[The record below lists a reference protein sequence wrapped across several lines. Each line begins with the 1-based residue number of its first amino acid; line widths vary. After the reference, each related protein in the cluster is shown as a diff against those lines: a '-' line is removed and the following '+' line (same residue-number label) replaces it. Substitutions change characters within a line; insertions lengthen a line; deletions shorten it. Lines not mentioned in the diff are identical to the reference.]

1 MAESQQFHEN
11 FQRVEQVKGS
21 SNRTFGLV
29 FFVVF
34 ALITLWPVLF
44 GNPLRWWTAP
54 IALGFL
60 VVSFA
65 APQILTPLNKAW
77 TWLGLQM
84 HRVVNPLIMGML
96 FYVAITP
103 MGLLLRLFGKDLLR
117 LKRDPQ
123 AASYWIERNP
133 PGPSADSMR
142 RQF

>member
-1 MAESQQFHEN
+1 MADSQQFHES
-11 FQRVEQVKGS
+11 FQREEDVKSS

-34 ALITLWPVLF
+34 AIVSVWPVLF

-54 IALGFL
+54 VAAGFL
-60 VVSFA
+60 AVALIVPGWLA
-65 APQILTPLNKAW
+65 PLNRLW
-77 TWLGLQM
+77 TKLGLLM
-84 HRVVNPLIMGML
+84 HKVVNPLIMGLL
-96 FYVAITP
+96 FFVAITP
-103 MGLLLRLFGKDLLR
+103 MALALRLLGKDLLR

-123 AASYWIERNP
+123 AASYWIERTP

>member
-1 MAESQQFHEN
+1 MADSQQFHES
-11 FQRVEQVKGS
+11 FQREEDVKSS

-34 ALITLWPVLF
+34 AIVSVWPVLF

-54 IALGFL
+54 IAAVFL
-60 VVSFA
+60 AVALIVPA
-65 APQILTPLNKAW
+65 WLAPLNRLW
-77 TWLGLQM
+77 TKLGLLM
-84 HRVVNPLIMGML
+84 HKVVNPVIMGLL
-96 FYVAITP
+96 FFVAITP
-103 MGLLLRLFGKDLLR
+103 MALVLRLLGKDLLR

-123 AASYWIERNP
+123 AASYWIERTP

>member
-1 MAESQQFHEN
+1 MAESQQFHES
-11 FQRVEQVKGS
+11 FQRDEQVKGS

-34 ALITLWPVLF
+34 TLITIWPVLF
-44 GNPLRWWTAP
+44 SHSLRWWTAP

-60 VVSFA
+60 VVSFV
-65 APQILTPLNKAW
+65 APQILAPLNKAW
-77 TWLGLQM
+77 TRLGMLM
-84 HRVVNPLIMGML
+84 HRVVNPLIMGLL

-103 MGLLLRLFGKDLLR
+103 MGLLMRLFGKDLLR

-123 AASYWIERNP
+123 ASSYWIERNP
-133 PGPSADSMR
+133 PGPSAESMR

>member
-1 MAESQQFHEN
+1 MAESQQFHES
-11 FQRVEQVKGS
+11 FQRDEQVKGS

-34 ALITLWPVLF
+34 TLITIWPVLF

-54 IALGFL
+54 IALVFL
-60 VVSFA
+60 VVSLA
-65 APQILTPLNKAW
+65 APQILAPLNKAW
-77 TWLGLQM
+77 TKLGLLM

-96 FYVAITP
+96 FYIAITP
-103 MGLLLRLFGKDLLR
+103 MGLLMRLFGKDLLR

-123 AASYWIERNP
+123 ASSYWIERNP
-133 PGPSADSMR
+133 PGPSAESMR